1 MEDDFDTDPQDVGL
15 PLEAMPLPLPPPPP
29 LPDLENSRFTERY
42 RPLRKLGQGGMGEV
56 WVAHDYRVKRD
67 VALKTGTPN
76 QDRDAQLRFVSEA
89 RTQAQLEHPA
99 IVPVYDMGITE
110 AGLPYFTM
118 KRVNGHTLREIVDGL
133 ARGEVE
139 ITRAFGGELGRHKLL
154 SAFANVCLTV
164 DYAHQHEILHRD
176 LKPDNIML
184 GAFGEVYVLD
194 WGIARNFDRSTPL
207 PHSRAVLGTP
217 AYMPPEQRWG
227 EADERSDVFS
237 LGSILY
243 EVLALRPMLD
253 ATLESDALLPPE
265 LLVACRHA
273 TAEQPNAR
281 FATARELADVVE
293 RHLAGDRDF
302 ELRRRLSMEHAA
314 RAEDAAA
321 KALRHNDASQSR
333 RAALAEAGRALAL
346 DPMHRAGIATLAQ
359 LLTHPPDT
367 LPPEAAVELQHH
379 RHRARRVAAVRGG
392 LALLLVL
399 ALAPLGLW
407 MGVRMPFTYVTGGAV
422 GLLGGGLFLSLGR
435 RIPSTD
441 WTVGIGLALAYLCVA
456 FISLVLSPF
465 VLVPGLVAFIVGAV
479 VLQRPRMALV
489 VAALGLATVF
499 VPLVLEWAGVIAP
512 SYLFVGDGLVL
523 KPRMVD
529 LPPIAT
535 TTMLVSANV
544 ALIAA
549 TLVFFRR
556 VGLERAA
563 LERQLYL
570 QSWQLRQMLSPDL
583 SKRANSP

>member
-1 MEDDFDTDPQDVGL
+1 MEDEFDTDPQDVSL
-15 PLEAMPLPLPPPPP
+15 SLEAMPAQPLPE
-29 LPDLENSRFTERY
+29 LDNSRFTERY
-42 RPLRKLGQGGMGEV
+42 RPMRKLGEGGMGEV

-67 VALKTGTPN
+67 VALKTITPN
-76 QDRDAQLRFVSEA
+76 HDRDAQLRFLSEA

-99 IVPVYDMGITE
+99 VVPVYDMGITE

-133 ARGEVE
+133 AHGDAE
-139 ITRAFGGELGRHKLL
+139 ITRAFAGEIGRHKLL
-154 SAFANVCLTV
+154 SAFASVCLTV

-176 LKPDNIML
+176 LKPDNVML

-194 WGIARNFDRSTPL
+194 WGIARNVDRSTPL
-207 PHSRAVLGTP
+207 PDSRAVLGTP

-237 LGSILY
+237 LGAILY
-243 EVLALRPMLD
+243 EVLARRPMLD

-265 LLVACRHA
+265 LLVACRRA
-273 TAEQPNAR
+273 TAEHPTAR

-293 RHLAGDRDF
+293 RHLAGDRDL

-314 RAEDAAA
+314 RAERASA
-321 KALRHNDASQSR
+321 KALSRSDASQSR
-333 RAALAEAGRALAL
+333 RVALAEAGRALAL

-359 LLTHPPDT
+359 LLTHPPET

-379 RHRARRVAAVRGG
+379 ERRARRVAAVRGG

-407 MGVRMPFTYVTGGAV
+407 MGLRMPLTYFVGGGI
-422 GLLGGGLFLSLGR
+422 GLLGGALFLSLGR
-435 RIPSTD
+435 RIPPTD
-441 WTVGIGLALAYLCVA
+441 WFVGIGLALAYLCVA
-456 FISLVLSPF
+456 FLALVLSPF
-465 VLVPGLVAFIVGAV
+465 VLVPSLVTFVVGAV
-479 VLQRPRMALV
+479 VLQRPRMALLV
-489 VAALGLATVF
+489 GTLGLATVL
-499 VPLVLEWAGVIAP
+499 VPLVLEWIGVLAP
-512 SYLFVGDGLVL
+512 SYSFVAGTLVL

-529 LPPIAT
+529 LPPTAT
-535 TTMLVSANV
+535 VAMLISSSV
-544 ALIAA
+544 ALIGA

-570 QSWQLRQMLSPDL
+570 QSWQLRQMLSDDAT
-583 SKRANSP
+583 KRTGSDIAA